1 MKKIFVGASLALI
14 SMRFFVVAADTRI
27 DVSRIID
34 KAAAES
40 ILGVRVK
47 DPSPRNVDGN
57 DGYYS
62 KCNYYSA
69 IPGKSLVLRLHQTAA
84 GIAIDPQKELEL
96 VAASGG
102 SMKPVEGL
110 GDKAQMFTG
119 GGDSGVVSR
128 IFMLYVVKGNA
139 FIMIGL
145 GGISDESVAL
155 ERAKNIAQKLLE
167 HL

>member
-1 MKKIFVGASLALI
+1 MKKIFVGASLALV
-14 SMRFFVVAADTRI
+14 SMRFVVAADTRI
-27 DVSRIID
+27 DVSRVID
-34 KAAAES
+34 KAEAES

-47 DPSPRNVDGN
+47 DPRPRNVDGK

-84 GIAIDPQKELEL
+84 NGAIDPQKELEL
-96 VAASGG
+96 VAASSG
-102 SMKPVEGL
+102 SMKSVEGL
-110 GDKAQMFTG
+110 GDKAQMFSG

-128 IFMLYVVKGNA
+128 VFMLYVVKGNA
-139 FIMIGL
+139 LIMIGL
-145 GGISDESVAL
+145 GGIADESLAL
-155 ERAKNIAQKLLE
+155 EKARNIAQKILG

>member
-1 MKKIFVGASLALI
+1 MKEIFVGASLALI
-14 SMRFFVVAADTRI
+14 SMRFVVAADMRI
-27 DVSRIID
+27 DVSRVID
-34 KAAAES
+34 KAEAES

-47 DPSPRNVDGN
+47 NPTPRNVDGK

-69 IPGKSLVLRLHQTAA
+69 IPGKSLVLRLHQAAA
-84 GIAIDPQKELEL
+84 GGAIDPQKELEL
-96 VAASGG
+96 VAASSG
-102 SMKPVEGL
+102 SMKTVEGL

-119 GGDSGVVSR
+119 GGDSGVASR
-128 IFMLYVVKGNA
+128 VFMLYVVKGNA

-145 GGISDESVAL
+145 GGIADESMAL
-155 ERAKNIAQKLLE
+155 EKAKNIAQKLLE

>member
-1 MKKIFVGASLALI
+1 MNKNFAGAALALI
-14 SMRFFVVAADTRI
+14 SLRFVVAADGRI

-34 KAAAES
+34 KAEAES

-47 DPSPRNVDGN
+47 NTTPRNLDGK

-69 IPGKSLVLRLHQTAA
+69 VPGKSLVLRLHQAAA
-84 GIAIDPQKELEL
+84 GGAIDPQKELEL

-145 GGISDESVAL
+145 RGISDESVAL